1 MHTFY
6 SYYKLW
12 GGEKALCFF
21 VFDFVKAEPVDAAF
35 EIKRK
40 AARADVTK
48 YPAVSTPNRHRRR
61 PMDR

>member
-1 MHTFY
+1 M
-6 SYYKLW
+6 
-12 GGEKALCFF
+12 FF

-61 PMDR
+61 PMDMYTPERVLAHTLPSI

>member
-1 MHTFY
+1 VCLT
-6 SYYKLW
+6 
-12 GGEKALCFF
+12 
-21 VFDFVKAEPVDAAF
+21 AAF

-61 PMDR
+61 RPMDIHIIYQREFWRTHVACPASRLE

>member
-1 MHTFY
+1 
-6 SYYKLW
+6 
-12 GGEKALCFF
+12 
-21 VFDFVKAEPVDAAF
+21 VKAEPVDAAF